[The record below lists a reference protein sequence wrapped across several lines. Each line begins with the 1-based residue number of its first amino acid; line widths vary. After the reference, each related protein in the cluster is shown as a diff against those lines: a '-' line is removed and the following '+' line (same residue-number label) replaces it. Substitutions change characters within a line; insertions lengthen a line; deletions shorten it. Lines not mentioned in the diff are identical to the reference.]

1 MLLIHSSLLI
11 EANRRTIMRTRIIAW
26 AALPL
31 IMAYAATSF
40 AGKSEEVKWA
50 DVPANVQKTISK
62 HMGGGEIEEI
72 KKETRTTDGKSLT
85 IYEAKVRKPG
95 PSGKKIEI
103 EVDEDGKLVELEDD

>member
-1 MLLIHSSLLI
+1 MK
-11 EANRRTIMRTRIIAW
+11 AKIIAL

-31 IMAYAATSF
+31 IMAYAASGF
-40 AGKSEEVKWA
+40 AGKEEEVKWSE
-50 DVPANVQKTISK
+50 VPAKVQKTISEN
-62 HMGGGEIEEI
+62 MGGGKIEEI
-72 KKETRTTDGKSLT
+72 KKETRTIDGKSIT